1 MSTTKSVRKPA
12 EIKKDKPK
20 TASIDF
26 QACLTPKVTEDL
38 AVHSKKIAEVETWLH
53 CNVINRGGSLA
64 KFLLITGPA
73 GSGKTSTVRVLCRKL
88 GINLTEWVNP
98 VDHDFEM
105 FRGLNQAGK
114 FSEFLTESKW
124 NSLFSNGSKKA
135 ILIEEFPNVFI
146 RNPEEFET
154 VLE

>member
-1 MSTTKSVRKPA
+1 M
-12 EIKKDKPK
+12 INPK
-20 TASIDF
+20 VKTRSIDF
-26 QACLTPKVTEDL
+26 HACLTPKATEDL
-38 AVHSKKIAEVETWLH
+38 AVHSKKIAEVQTWLQQ
-53 CNVINRGGSLA
+53 NVISGGGSLA

-73 GSGKTSTVRVLCRKL
+73 GSGKTTTVRVLCKKL

-98 VDHDFEM
+98 VDHDFEV

-124 NSLFSNGSKKA
+124 NSLFSTGIKKVV
-135 ILIEEFPNVFI
+135 LVEEFPNVFI
-146 RNPEEFET
+146 RNPEEFAV